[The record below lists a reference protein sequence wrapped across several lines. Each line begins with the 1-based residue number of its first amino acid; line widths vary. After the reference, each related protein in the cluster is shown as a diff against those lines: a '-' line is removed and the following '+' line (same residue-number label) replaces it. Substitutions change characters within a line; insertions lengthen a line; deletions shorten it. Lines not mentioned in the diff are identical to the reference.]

1 MQFKDTLT
9 QTVNWLKSH
18 KLATGIILAIVVIII
33 LIASG
38 GDNQSVESY
47 VVVKKDITFEAELSG
62 RTKSGSQVDLGF
74 ADTGRV
80 AMVNVQEGDAV
91 YRGQTLAS
99 LELGDLIAELA
110 DAKASVVIAQSEV
123 TTSNTDLE
131 KITSEQNTLVA
142 NAKKTLLSDDL
153 EVVADYSGT
162 AATSP
167 VITGDYFGKEGQ
179 YTIRVYKSGTTSGY
193 SFEVGGLEANF
204 TGAVE
209 TTQAVSLGS
218 KGLYIRF
225 PDTVGYG
232 NTTWSIDI
240 PNKRGSAYTT
250 NYNAYQS
257 ALATRDRVIA
267 AAENDLRTA
276 SGNDSV
282 LAAKVAQAEARVQG
296 VQARI
301 AKRLITAPFDG
312 TVATVAIEPGETSA
326 ADSTITL
333 ISKSDY
339 EVVVK
344 VPELDINKLS
354 VGQKASIALDAY
366 PGESF
371 PGTIA
376 SINPAESIIDGVPV
390 YEAKVMFDRIDP
402 RVRSGMTATAKVQ
415 TTTQLGVIAVPT
427 RLIQMKNGE
436 TLAYVQEGERTK
448 AQPVVLGLKGSDG
461 FVEVISGLVEG
472 QTIVTPPAI

>member
-1 MQFKDTLT
+1 MQFKEKLT
-9 QTVNWLKSH
+9 QAVNWLKSH
-18 KLATGIILAIVVIII
+18 KLMAAIVLSVVIII
-33 LIASG
+33 VLIVSG
-38 GDNQSVESY
+38 GDSQTAESY
-47 VVVKKDITFEAELSG
+47 VVEKKDIILQAELSG

-80 AMVNVQEGDAV
+80 ALVNVKEGDTV
-91 YRGQTLAS
+91 YRGQTLAA
-99 LELGDLIAELA
+99 LELGELAAELA
-110 DAKASVVIAQSEV
+110 DAKASVVIAQSEAM
-123 TTSNTDLE
+123 TGTTDLE

-153 EVVADYSGT
+153 EAVADYSGT
-162 AATSP
+162 AATPP

-179 YTIRVYKSGTTSGY
+179 YTIRVYKSGAASGY
-193 SFEVGGLEANF
+193 SFEVSGLENNF
-204 TGAVE
+204 TGDVQSA
-209 TTQAVSLGS
+209 QAVPLGS

-232 NTTWSIDI
+232 STTWSVDI
-240 PNKRGSAYTT
+240 PNKRSSSYTV

-257 ALATRDRVIA
+257 ALATRDRIIA
-267 AAENDLRTA
+267 AAESDLRTA
-276 SGNDSV
+276 SGNDSI
-282 LAAKVAQAEARVQG
+282 LAAKVAQANARVQG
-296 VQARI
+296 VQAKI

-312 TVATVAIEPGETSA
+312 IVATVAIEPGETAS

-339 EVVVK
+339 EVIVK
-344 VPELDINKLS
+344 VPELDISKLS
-354 VGQKASIALDAY
+354 SGQKASIMLDAY

-371 PGTIA
+371 SGTIA
-376 SINPAESIIDGVPV
+376 SINPAESIVDGIPV
-390 YEAKVMFDRIDP
+390 YEAKVIFDSIDP
-402 RVRSGMTATAKVQ
+402 RVRSGMTATVTVPTAK
-415 TTTQLGVIAVPT
+415 QLGVIAVPA

-436 TLAYVQEGERTK
+436 MLAYIQEGETTK
-448 AQPVVLGLKGSDG
+448 PQPVVLGLKGSDG